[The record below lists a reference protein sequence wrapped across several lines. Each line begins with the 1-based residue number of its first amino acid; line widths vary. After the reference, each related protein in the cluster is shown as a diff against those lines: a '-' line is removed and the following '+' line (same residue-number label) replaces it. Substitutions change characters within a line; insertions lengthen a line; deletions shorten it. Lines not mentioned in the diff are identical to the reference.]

1 MRFAALFKTARRN
14 RVCKDE
20 EGFLRPKVRVE
31 PFDEKI
37 VFVVEHR
44 LKTNTTDV
52 AVRRSID
59 RVAECHVV
67 GRHGLGNGAGCAAD
81 TEKSPRYFLAGAN
94 FCKRPVLGRIQI
106 NLQRLSVGA
115 DFHLRGHTISLPM
128 IRCHRKPR
136 TPFKERTWAAVD
148 LNLTTGKMLF
158 VDLGGLEI
166 AAPCYS
172 RTCSAFFAGIQPR
185 KLFGSAA

>member
-1 MRFAALFKTARRN
+1 M
-14 RVCKDE
+14 
-20 EGFLRPKVRVE
+20 
-31 PFDEKI
+31 
-37 VFVVEHR
+37 VEHR